1 MKDKIIKDIR
11 YSESEILNIEGNS
24 HPSNF
29 GKIYIGVLDVV
40 AIGQRI
46 ARKLNELKFVSGEFD
61 HIYIN
66 FTTVLHQDDF
76 KVSKRDVEKWLK
88 YVDYG
93 LSTSFFNAKTDSRK
107 RDFIKEATFKALKAI
122 YSSDEENLA
131 IIEKVENL
139 IHRFDTE
146 LSIHYKTKETN
157 SYRIDISYQIKPNG
171 GSSKAIV
178 VFNDKRKNFKGTV
191 FFDLRFYE
199 DIYSLIDTIT
209 LKDKHIILSPKKS
222 FRAGVY
228 NDQYKTPLMFP
239 TDQLREVCN

>member
-1 MKDKIIKDIR
+1 MKEKIIKDIR

-24 HPSNF
+24 LPSDF
-29 GKIYIGVLDVV
+29 GKIYIGVLDIV